1 MSRITAHAK
10 LQDPLED
17 NMLEYPLAQLIF
29 LGLVAGV
36 VGMVLIMLARMLR
49 A

>member
-1 MSRITAHAK
+1 
-10 LQDPLED
+10 
-17 NMLEYPLAQLIF
+17 MLEYPLAQLVF
-29 LGLVAGV
+29 FGLVAGV